1 MKGDTMS
8 APDTNVEKQKKQ
20 HKPALIGIRGAMLF
34 ALVLLLGLIGWVASQ
49 GQTPVDPD
57 VKIDGRTGEEVVV
70 E

>member
-1 MKGDTMS
+1 MG
-8 APDTNVEKQKKQ
+8 
-20 HKPALIGIRGAMLF
+20 GIVF

-49 GQTPVDPD
+49 GQEPVDPE

>member
-1 MKGDTMS
+1 MS